1 MMPITY
7 LGFSK
12 RTYALIYELE
22 MIFKKFLSGHIFS
35 INQIWFSKIEVKI
48 DALNNISN
56 IGIISHYIT
65 FYGRPGVTFFD
76 PGYDSYINYH
86 L

>member
-1 MMPITY
+1 MMPIKY
-7 LGFSK
+7 LDFSK
-12 RTYALIYELE
+12 RTYELIYKLK
-22 MIFKKFLSGHIFS
+22 MILKKFLSCHKFS
-35 INQIWFSKIEVKI
+35 INQTYLVESKYPT
-48 DALNNISN
+48 LW
-56 IGIISHYIT
+56 IISHYIT